1 MYDVI
6 IIGAG
11 PAGLSAAI
19 YAKRAMLNA
28 LVFEDK
34 SVGGQVLSTY
44 EIDNYPGL
52 PGISGME
59 LGDKMNSHALMM
71 KADIV
76 SEEVLEIK
84 NLGNTK
90 EVHTNKA
97 IYETKNVILAT
108 GATHAKLGLE
118 NEDELVG
125 AGVSYCATCDGAF
138 YKDAVVAVVGG
149 GDVAVEDAIY
159 LAKVCKKV
167 YLIHRR
173 DELRA
178 AKNLISKLNEFNN
191 IEIIWNSKVIKLNGE
206 DELESIE
213 IENLKDQKKSTI
225 DLEGLFVAIGI
236 VPQTSL
242 LSDLVDL
249 DEKGYVIAGED
260 CVSSVPGIYATG
272 DIRKKPLRQIV
283 TAVSDGANAVNSL
296 LI

>member
-260 CVSSVPGIYATG
+260 CVSSVPGIYAAG